1 MPKIRIREID
11 KTNNQG
17 LASNDNVIFLVDNG
31 YTSDDVKLIKTEKD
45 FPSGMTLNEKAFI
58 EKVIDLGGKAIIA
71 KNYAN
76 AVKYLKD
83 RNQFDVKFLLA
94 TEQAADKVEG
104 SSTDQKAAKGASD
117 TSAVTI
123 DTDLAKA
130 IEIATARRDCVV
142 VYTKTSEEYDK
153 TDKNELT
160 LLNRDIGDEFKDSPD
175 KNGKYVLSFYA
186 KNLTVDTKPFEA
198 GKAYILAYL
207 NSIKTNPEWLSI
219 AGSKRGLIPGDKDKI
234 KVDFMTE
241 NDIETMQPD
250 GKTEGKAAINP
261 IVEMNPWGVRIW
273 GNRTAYVSQA
283 DDKGLTAS
291 SFANIRI
298 LLCDLKKRLYKAAR
312 KYQFEQNSDV
322 LWVNFQAEVNSLL
335 EEMVHSYGIAGYRWF
350 REETKDRAKI
360 AARLQIIPVEAVEDF
375 DLTIEL
381 IDSLT
386 VNE

>member
-17 LASNDNVIFLVDNG
+17 LFSNSNVIFLVDSN
-31 YTSDDVKLIKTEKD
+31 YVDTEKKLVLIED
-45 FPSGMTLNEKAFI
+45 ETKIPVELNAINTKFI
-58 EKVIDLGGKAIIA
+58 KKIIELGGKVIVA
-71 KNYAN
+71 KMYSTA
-76 AVKYLKD
+76 KGYLKD

-94 TEQAADKVEG
+94 TETDATKVEG

-117 TSAVTI
+117 TSAAEAAT
-123 DTDLAKA
+123 TDLANA

-142 VYTKTSEEYDK
+142 VYTKTSK
-153 TDKNELT
+153 TYT
-160 LLNRDIGDEFKDSPD
+160 ADENTIEGTFTEKDEKFAEDPNA
-175 KNGKYVLSFYA
+175 NGKYVLSFYA
-186 KNLTVDTKPFEA
+186 DNLTIDTESLEA
-198 GKAYILAYL
+198 GRAYILAYL
-207 NSIKTNPEWLSI
+207 NSIKTNPEWLAI

-234 KVDFMTE
+234 TVGFMSE
-241 NDIETMQPD
+241 SDIDGMQPD
-250 GKTEGKAAINP
+250 GKSAAINP

-273 GNRTAYVSQA
+273 GNRTAYKS
-283 DDKGLTAS
+283 DKGLTAS

-298 LLCDLKKRLYKAAR
+298 LLCDLKKQLYKAAR

-381 IDSLT
+381 TDSLT

>member
-11 KTNNQG
+11 KTNNQE
-17 LASNDNVIFLVDNG
+17 LFSNSNVIFLVDSN
-31 YTSDDVKLIKTEKD
+31 YIDTEKKLVLIED
-45 FPSGMTLNEKAFI
+45 ETKIPTELDTTNTNTKFI
-58 EKVIDLGGKAIIA
+58 KKVIELGGKVIVA
-71 KNYAN
+71 KSYSA
-76 AVKYLKD
+76 AKDYLKD

-94 TEQAADKVEG
+94 KQGE
-104 SSTDQKAAKGASD
+104 SSTTDKATTSD
-117 TSAVTI
+117 LSN
-123 DTDLAKA
+123 A
-130 IEIATARRDCVV
+130 IEIAKYRRDCAV
-142 VYTKTSEEYDK
+142 VYTKSLSTDNTLKYEDDELNLLKKIDTSDSNK
-153 TDKNELT
+153 DFPDVKN
-160 LLNRDIGDEFKDSPD
+160 IP
-175 KNGKYVLSFYA
+175 GKYVLSFYA
-186 KNLTVDTKPFEA
+186 KNLKVDNEEIDA

-234 KVDFMTE
+234 TVDFMSE
-241 NDIETMQPD
+241 SDIDGMQPD
-250 GKTEGKAAINP
+250 GKKEGEVAINP
-261 IVEMNPWGVRIW
+261 VVNMNPWGVRIW

-298 LLCDLKKRLYKAAR
+298 LLCDLKKQLYKAAR

-375 DLTIEL
+375 ELTIEL
-381 IDSLT
+381 TDSLT

>member
-11 KTNNQG
+11 KTNNQE
-17 LASNDNVIFLVDNG
+17 LASNDNVIFLVDKG
-31 YTSDDVKLIKTEKD
+31 YTNADVKLIETKDD
-45 FPSGMTLNEKAFI
+45 FPIGMDLKEKTFI
-58 EKVIDLGGKAIIA
+58 EKIIELGGKAIIA
-71 KNYAN
+71 KDYAT

-94 TEQAADKVEG
+94 TEQTATKVEG

-117 TSAVTI
+117 NSVAEAAT
-123 DTDLAKA
+123 TDLAKA

-142 VYTKTSEEYDK
+142 VYTKTSK
-153 TDKNELT
+153 TYTDDKNTIEGT
-160 LLNRDIGDEFKDSPD
+160 FNESDD
-175 KNGKYVLSFYA
+175 KFAEDPNANGKYVLSFYA
-186 KNLTVDTKPFEA
+186 DNLTIDTKSLEA
-198 GKAYILAYL
+198 GRAYILAYL
-207 NSIKTNPEWLSI
+207 NSIKTNPEWLAI

-241 NDIETMQPD
+241 DDIETMQTD
-250 GKTEGKAAINP
+250 GKSAAINP

-273 GNRTAYVSQA
+273 GNRTAYKS
-283 DDKGLTAS
+283 DKGLTAS

-312 KYQFEQNSDV
+312 KYQFEQNTDV
-322 LWVNFQAEVNSLL
+322 LWVNFQAEINSLL

-381 IDSLT
+381 TDSLT

>member
-17 LASNDNVIFLVDNG
+17 LFSNSNVIFLVDSN
-31 YTSDDVKLIKTEKD
+31 YDDTTNKLVLIEDETKIPTELDTTNTNTKFIK
-45 FPSGMTLNEKAFI
+45 
-58 EKVIDLGGKAIIA
+58 KVIELGGKVLVA
-71 KNYAN
+71 KSYSA
-76 AVKYLKD
+76 AKDYLKD

-94 TEQAADKVEG
+94 RQGE
-104 SSTDQKAAKGASD
+104 SSTTDKATTSD
-117 TSAVTI
+117 LSN
-123 DTDLAKA
+123 A
-130 IEIATARRDCVV
+130 IEIAKYRRDCAV
-142 VYTKTSEEYDK
+142 VYTKILSTDNTLKYEDEEL
-153 TDKNELT
+153 N
-160 LLNRDIGDEFKDSPD
+160 LLNKIDTSDSNNDFPDEENIP
-175 KNGKYVLSFYA
+175 GKYVLSFYA
-186 KNLTVDTKPFEA
+186 KNLKVDNEDIDA

-207 NSIKTNPEWLSI
+207 NSIKTNPEWLAI

-234 KVDFMTE
+234 TVGFMSE
-241 NDIETMQPD
+241 SDIDGMQPD
-250 GKTEGKAAINP
+250 GKTAGKAAINP

-283 DDKGLTAS
+283 DDNGLTAS

-322 LWVNFQAEVNSLL
+322 LWVNFQAEINSLL

-381 IDSLT
+381 TDSLT

>member
-17 LASNDNVIFLVDNG
+17 LASNDNVIFLVDSG
-31 YTSDDVKLIKTEKD
+31 YTSNDVKLIETKDD
-45 FPSGMTLNEKAFI
+45 FPSGMTLNEKDFI
-58 EKVIDLGGKAIIA
+58 DKVIELGGKVIVAS
-71 KNYAN
+71 NYDH
-76 AVKYLKD
+76 AVEYLKD

-94 TEQAADKVEG
+94 TEQAAAKVEG

-117 TSAVTI
+117 TSAAEVAT
-123 DTDLAKA
+123 TDLAKA
-130 IEIATARRDCVV
+130 IDIATARLDCVV
-142 VYTKTSEEYDK
+142 VYTKISENYDEN
-153 TDKNELT
+153 DKNETT
-160 LLNRDIGDEFKDSPD
+160 LLDKDIGGSFADSPD
-175 KNGKYVLSFYA
+175 KTGKYVLSFYA
-186 KNLTVDTKPFEA
+186 KNLNVDNEEIEA

-207 NSIKTNPEWLSI
+207 NSIKTNPEWLAI

-234 KVDFMTE
+234 KVGFITE
-241 NDIETMQPD
+241 KNIDDMQP
-250 GKTEGKAAINP
+250 TAGKAAINP

-273 GNRTAYVSQA
+273 GNRTAYKSTTR
-283 DDKGLTAS
+283 GLTAS

-298 LLCDLKKRLYKAAR
+298 LLCDLKKRLYRAAR

-381 IDSLT
+381 TDSLT

>member
-11 KTNNQG
+11 KTTNQE
-17 LASNDNVIFLVDNG
+17 LFSNSNVIFLVDTG
-31 YTSDDVKLIKTEKD
+31 YDDTTNKLILIEDETKIPTKLD
-45 FPSGMTLNEKAFI
+45 TSNTKFI
-58 EKVIDLGGKAIIA
+58 KKVIELGGKVIVA
-71 KNYAN
+71 KSYSA
-76 AVKYLKD
+76 AKDYLKD
-83 RNQFDVKFLLA
+83 RNQFDVKFLL
-94 TEQAADKVEG
+94 TKQGE
-104 SSTDQKAAKGASD
+104 SSTTDKGTTSD
-117 TSAVTI
+117 LSN
-123 DTDLAKA
+123 A
-130 IEIATARRDCVV
+130 IEIAKYRRDCAV
-142 VYTKTSEEYDK
+142 VYTKILSTENTLEYDEA
-153 TDKNELT
+153 ELL
-160 LLNRDIGDEFKDSPD
+160 LLNKATTSDPNDDFSDVENIP
-175 KNGKYVLSFYA
+175 GKYVLSFYA
-186 KNLTVDTKPFEA
+186 KNLKVDDTDIDA

-207 NSIKTNPEWLSI
+207 NSIKTNPEWLAI

-234 KVDFMTE
+234 TVGFMSE
-241 NDIETMQPD
+241 SDIDGMQPD

-261 IVEMNPWGVRIW
+261 IVDMNPWGVRIW

-283 DDKGLTAS
+283 GDKGLTAS

-298 LLCDLKKRLYKAAR
+298 LLCDLKKQLYKAAR

-322 LWVNFQAEVNSLL
+322 LWVNFQAEINSLL

-381 IDSLT
+381 TDSLT

>member
-17 LASNDNVIFLVDNG
+17 LASNDNVIFLVDTG

-45 FPSGMTLNEKAFI
+45 FPSEMTLNEKPFI
-58 EKVIDLGGKAIIA
+58 EKIIELGGKVIIA
-71 KNYAN
+71 KDYDK

-94 TEQAADKVEG
+94 KQGE
-104 SSTDQKAAKGASD
+104 SSTTDKDTTSD
-117 TSAVTI
+117 LSN
-123 DTDLAKA
+123 A
-130 IEIATARRDCVV
+130 IEIAKYRRDCAV
-142 VYTKTSEEYDK
+142 VYTKILSTDNTLKYEED
-153 TDKNELT
+153 ELT
-160 LLNRDIGDEFKDSPD
+160 LLNKVTTSDSNDDFPD
-175 KNGKYVLSFYA
+175 VENIPGKYVLSFYA
-186 KNLTVDTKPFEA
+186 KNLKVDNEEIDA

-207 NSIKTNPEWLSI
+207 NSIKTNPEWLAI
-219 AGSKRGLIPGDKDKI
+219 AGSKRGLIPGNE
-234 KVDFMTE
+234 VTVGFMSE
-241 NDIETMQPD
+241 SDIDAMQPD
-250 GKTEGKAAINP
+250 GNTEGEAAINP
-261 IVEMNPWGVRIW
+261 IVDMNPWGVRIW
-273 GNRTAYVSQA
+273 GNRTAYVSQSG
-283 DDKGLTAS
+283 DKGLTAS

-298 LLCDLKKRLYKAAR
+298 LLCDLKKKLYKAAR

-381 IDSLT
+381 TDSLT

>member
-17 LASNDNVIFLVDNG
+17 LASNDNVIFLVDNV
-31 YTSDDVKLIKTEKD
+31 YDDSTNKLVLIEDETKIPSEFTATNTNTKFIK
-45 FPSGMTLNEKAFI
+45 
-58 EKVIDLGGKAIIA
+58 KVIELGGKVIVA
-71 KNYAN
+71 KSYSA
-76 AVKYLKD
+76 AKDYLKD

-94 TEQAADKVEG
+94 KQGE
-104 SSTDQKAAKGASD
+104 SSTTDKATTSD
-117 TSAVTI
+117 LSN
-123 DTDLAKA
+123 A
-130 IEIATARRDCVV
+130 IEIAKSRRDCAV
-142 VYTKTSEEYDK
+142 VYTKILSTDNTLKYEDDELNLLKKIDTSDSNK
-153 TDKNELT
+153 DFPDVKN
-160 LLNRDIGDEFKDSPD
+160 IP
-175 KNGKYVLSFYA
+175 GKYVLSFYA
-186 KNLTVDTKPFEA
+186 KNLKVDNEEIDA

-234 KVDFMTE
+234 TVEFMSE
-241 NDIETMQPD
+241 SDIDGMQPD
-250 GKTEGKAAINP
+250 GKKEGEVAINP
-261 IVEMNPWGVRIW
+261 IVNMNPWGVRIW

-283 DDKGLTAS
+283 DDNILTAS

-298 LLCDLKKRLYKAAR
+298 LLCDLKKRLYRAAR

-360 AARLQIIPVEAVEDF
+360 AARLQIIPVEAVENF

-381 IDSLT
+381 TDSLT

>member
-1 MPKIRIREID
+1 MPKIRIKEID

-17 LASNDNVIFLVDNG
+17 LASNDNVIFLVDKS
-31 YTSDDVKLIKTEKD
+31 YAESDTQKISLIKNESDITTGLD
-45 FPSGMTLNEKAFI
+45 NEKFI
-58 EKVIDLGGKAIIA
+58 KKVIELGGKVLVA
-71 KNYAN
+71 KNYSN
-76 AVKYLKD
+76 AKDYLKD

-94 TEQAADKVEG
+94 KQGE
-104 SSTDQKAAKGASD
+104 SSTTAEA
-117 TSAVTI
+117 TT
-123 DTDLAKA
+123 TDLANA

-142 VYTKTSEEYDK
+142 VYTKILL
-153 TDKNELT
+153 TDNTLTYETGELA
-160 LLNRDIGDEFKDSPD
+160 LLNKINTSDSNNDFQDVENIP
-175 KNGKYVLSFYA
+175 GKYVLSFYA
-186 KNLTVDTKPFEA
+186 KNLKVDNTDIDA

-207 NSIKTNPEWLSI
+207 NSIKTNPEWLAI
-219 AGSKRGLIPGDKDKI
+219 AGSKRGLIPGDQDKI
-234 KVDFMTE
+234 TVGFMSE
-241 NDIETMQPD
+241 SDIDGMQPD
-250 GKTEGKAAINP
+250 GKTADKAAINP

-381 IDSLT
+381 TDSLT

>member
-11 KTNNQG
+11 KTDNQG
-17 LASNDNVIFLVDNG
+17 LASNDNVIFLVDNA
-31 YTSDDVKLIKTEKD
+31 YDNTTNKLVLIEDETKIPSALDETNTSFIK
-45 FPSGMTLNEKAFI
+45 
-58 EKVIDLGGKAIIA
+58 KVIELGGKVIVA
-71 KNYAN
+71 KSYDTA
-76 AVKYLKD
+76 KDYLKD
-83 RNQFDVKFLLA
+83 RNQFDVKFLLV
-94 TEQAADKVEG
+94 TEQAAAKVEG
-104 SSTDQKAAKGASD
+104 SSTDQKAAKSASD
-117 TSAVTI
+117 TSAAEAAT
-123 DTDLAKA
+123 TDLAKA
-130 IEIATARRDCVV
+130 VEIATARRDCVV
-142 VYTKTSEEYDK
+142 VYTKNSAAYVDNKDK
-153 TDKNELT
+153 ATVEGNFTESDAKFAEDPNA
-160 LLNRDIGDEFKDSPD
+160 
-175 KNGKYVLSFYA
+175 NGKYVLSFYA
-186 KNLTVDTKPFEA
+186 KNLTVNNESLEA

-207 NSIKTNPEWLSI
+207 NSIKTNPEWLAI
-219 AGSKRGLIPGDKDKI
+219 AGSKRGLIPGDQDKI
-234 KVDFMTE
+234 TVGFMSE
-241 NDIETMQPD
+241 SDIDGMQTD
-250 GKTEGKAAINP
+250 GKSAAINP

-273 GNRTAYVSQA
+273 GNRTAYKS
-283 DDKGLTAS
+283 DKGLTAS

-381 IDSLT
+381 TDSLT

>member
-1 MPKIRIREID
+1 MPKIRMREID
-11 KTNNQG
+11 KTTNQE
-17 LASNDNVIFLVDNG
+17 LFSNSNVIFLVDSG
-31 YTSDDVKLIKTEKD
+31 YDDTTNKLVLIEDETKIPTKLDTSNTKFIK
-45 FPSGMTLNEKAFI
+45 
-58 EKVIDLGGKAIIA
+58 KVIELGGKVIVA
-71 KNYAN
+71 KSYSA
-76 AVKYLKD
+76 AKDYLKD

-94 TEQAADKVEG
+94 TQGES
-104 SSTDQKAAKGASD
+104 SSTDEGTDSDLSQAIDIAKY
-117 TSAVTI
+117 
-123 DTDLAKA
+123 
-130 IEIATARRDCVV
+130 RRDCAV
-142 VYTKTSEEYDK
+142 VYTKILS
-153 TDKNELT
+153 TDNTLKYETAELN
-160 LLNRDIGDEFKDSPD
+160 LLKKIDNSDSTDDFQDIENIP
-175 KNGKYVLSFYA
+175 GKYVLSFYA
-186 KNLTVDTKPFEA
+186 KNLKVDNEEIDA

-207 NSIKTNPEWLSI
+207 NSIKKNPKWLAI

-234 KVDFMTE
+234 TVGFMSE
-241 NDIETMQPD
+241 SDIDGMQPD

-261 IVEMNPWGVRIW
+261 IVDMNPWGVRIW

-283 DDKGLTAS
+283 NDKGLTAS

-298 LLCDLKKRLYKAAR
+298 LLCDLKKQLYKAAR

-381 IDSLT
+381 TDSLT

>member
-17 LASNDNVIFLVDNG
+17 LVSNDNVIFLVDSG
-31 YTSDDVKLIKTEKD
+31 YTSNDVKLIKTEKD
-45 FPSGMTLNEKAFI
+45 FPIGMTLKEKKFI
-58 EKVIDLGGKAIIA
+58 EKVIELGGKVIVAGS
-71 KNYAN
+71 YDN
-76 AVKYLKD
+76 AAGYLKD

-94 TEQAADKVEG
+94 KQGE
-104 SSTDQKAAKGASD
+104 SSTKDKAAS
-117 TSAVTI
+117 
-123 DTDLAKA
+123 TDLAKA
-130 IEIATARRDCVV
+130 IGIATYRRDCVV
-142 VYTKTSEEYDK
+142 VYTKILSTDNTLKYEDDELNLLKKIDTS
-153 TDKNELT
+153 
-160 LLNRDIGDEFKDSPD
+160 DSNNDFPD
-175 KNGKYVLSFYA
+175 VENIPGKYVLPFYA
-186 KNLTVDTKPFEA
+186 KNLNVDNEEIDA

-207 NSIKTNPEWLSI
+207 NSIKTNPEWLAI
-219 AGSKRGLIPGDKDKI
+219 AGSKRGLIPGDQDKI
-234 KVDFMTE
+234 TVGFMSE
-241 NDIETMQPD
+241 SDIEKMQPD
-250 GKTEGKAAINP
+250 GKTPNEAAINP

-381 IDSLT
+381 TDSLT

>member
-17 LASNDNVIFLVDNG
+17 LASNDNVIFLVDSKCAE
-31 YTSDDVKLIKTEKD
+31 SDTQKISLIKDESDSIITGLD
-45 FPSGMTLNEKAFI
+45 NENFI
-58 EKVIDLGGKAIIA
+58 KKVIELGGKVLVA
-71 KNYAN
+71 KRYSTA
-76 AVKYLKD
+76 KDYLKD

-94 TEQAADKVEG
+94 KQGE
-104 SSTDQKAAKGASD
+104 SSTTDKATTSD
-117 TSAVTI
+117 LSN
-123 DTDLAKA
+123 A
-130 IEIATARRDCVV
+130 IEIAKYRRDCAV
-142 VYTKTSEEYDK
+142 VYTKAVSTDGTLKYEDEE
-153 TDKNELT
+153 KN
-160 LLNRDIGDEFKDSPD
+160 LLNKIDTSDPNNDFQDVENIP
-175 KNGKYVLSFYA
+175 GKYVLSFYA
-186 KNLTVDTKPFEA
+186 KNLKVDNEEIDA

-207 NSIKTNPEWLSI
+207 NSIKTNPEWLAI

-234 KVDFMTE
+234 TVGFMSE
-241 NDIETMQPD
+241 SDIDGMQPD
-250 GKTEGKAAINP
+250 GKTEGEAAINP

-381 IDSLT
+381 TDSLI

>member
-17 LASNDNVIFLVDNG
+17 SASNDNVIFLVDSN
-31 YTSDDVKLIKTEKD
+31 YDDTKKKLVLIEYETKIPGELDETNTNFIK
-45 FPSGMTLNEKAFI
+45 
-58 EKVIDLGGKAIIA
+58 KVIELGGKVIVA
-71 KNYAN
+71 KSYSA
-76 AVKYLKD
+76 AKDYLKD

-94 TEQAADKVEG
+94 KQA
-104 SSTDQKAAKGASD
+104 TDNSD
-117 TSAVTI
+117 LSN
-123 DTDLAKA
+123 A
-130 IEIATARRDCVV
+130 IEIAKYRRDCAV
-142 VYTKTSEEYDK
+142 VYTKILSTDGTLNYDN
-153 TDKNELT
+153 DELK
-160 LLNRDIGDEFKDSPD
+160 LLNKLDNSDSTDDFQDVENIP
-175 KNGKYVLSFYA
+175 GKYVLSFYA
-186 KNLTVDTKPFEA
+186 KNLKVDNEEIDA

-207 NSIKTNPEWLSI
+207 NSIRTNPEWLAI

-234 KVDFMTE
+234 TVEFMSE
-241 NDIETMQPD
+241 SDIDGMQPD
-250 GKTEGKAAINP
+250 GKTPDKAAINP
-261 IVEMNPWGVRIW
+261 IVDMNPWGVRIW

-381 IDSLT
+381 TDSLT